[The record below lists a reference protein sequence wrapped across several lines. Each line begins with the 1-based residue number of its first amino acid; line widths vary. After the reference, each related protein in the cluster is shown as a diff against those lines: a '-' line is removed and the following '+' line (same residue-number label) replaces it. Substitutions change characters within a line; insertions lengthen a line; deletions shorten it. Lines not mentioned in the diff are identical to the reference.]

1 MADIYTVVKGD
12 TLTSIAKK
20 FSTTVAKLV
29 SLNNIQNPDYIVV
42 GQKLRLKDDAPA
54 QTTTALKTRAV
65 VNVFGLQSNTDR
77 TMYAS
82 WVWNEKNTE
91 NYEVMWYYATGDG
104 IWFVGSESTEKYKQ
118 SLYNAPSNATK
129 VKFKVKPISKKRKV
143 NNTDTAYW
151 TASWSTEKTYNF
163 SDNPPSKPS
172 APDVKVDKYTLT
184 ATLNNLDINAKSIQ
198 FQVVKNDSSVYKTG
212 TATIKTGTA
221 TFSCTIKAGDKY
233 KVRCRGVR
241 NSVYGEWSDYSSN
254 ESSIPSAPTKIKT
267 CKATSETSVYLEWPE
282 VKSAT
287 SYDIEY
293 TTEKKYFDG
302 SDQTSTATGILY
314 NHYEK
319 TGLES
324 GREYF
329 FRVRAV
335 NEKGNSEWSPIK
347 SIIIGKKPAAPTT
360 WSSTTTVTL
369 GETVKFY
376 WVHNTEDGS
385 SQTFAELELII
396 NGVSFVRTI
405 KNSTEE
411 DEKDKT
417 SVCAI
422 NFASEHPDIVGVGA
436 DIEWRVRTAGITK
449 AYGEWSTKRAIRVY
463 APVSLELTAIDYNG
477 NPVET
482 LYSFPIYVSAMPSIK
497 SVQFP
502 ISYHLTVIAGES
514 YETVDNVG
522 NRKVVT
528 EGDKIFSKH
537 YNTSDDLLVELSA
550 GNIDLENNV
559 SYTIHC
565 IVSMDSGLTAESSI
579 DFTVSW
585 TDELYEP
592 NAEIGIDTETYSAYI
607 RPYCEDENEV
617 RISDLLL
624 SVYRREYDGSFVEL
638 ATNIDNSTDTF
649 ITDPHPALD
658 YARYRVVAISK
669 TTGAVSY
676 YDVPGYHVGCKS
688 VIIQWDEDW
697 SNFDVVNE
705 DEMEEPTWSG
715 SLLKLSYNIDVS
727 DNYNPDV
734 SLVKYIGREHPV
746 SYYGTQL
753 GVESTWS
760 VSIDKDDKETLYAIR
775 RLAIWTGDVYV
786 REPSGSGYWANVKVS
801 FSQKHCELT
810 IPITLSITRVSG
822 GV

>member
-12 TLTSIAKK
+12 TLRSIAKK
-20 FSTTVAKLV
+20 FNTTVAKLV
-29 SLNNIQNPDYIVV
+29 SLNNIQNPDHIVV

-77 TMYAS
+77 TVYAS

-172 APDVKVDKYTLT
+172 APDIKVDKYTLT
-184 ATLNNLDINAKSIQ
+184 ATLNNLDINAKSVQ
-198 FQVVKNDSSVYKTG
+198 FQVVKNDTSVYKTG

-241 NSVYGEWSDYSSN
+241 NGIYGEWSDYSSN
-254 ESSIPSAPTKIKT
+254 ENSIPSVPKKIEV
-267 CKATSETSVYLEWPE
+267 CKATSETSVLLGWISI
-282 VKSAT
+282 KSAT

-293 TTEKKYFDG
+293 TTEKKYFDITN
-302 SDQTSTATGILY
+302 QTSKVTDIQY
-314 NHYEK
+314 DRYEL

-324 GREYF
+324 GKEYF
-329 FRVRAV
+329 FRIRAV
-335 NEKGNSEWSPIK
+335 NEKGSSGWSPIK

-360 WSSTTTVTL
+360 WSSTITAVL
-369 GETVKFY
+369 GENITFY

-385 SQTFAELELII
+385 SQTFAELELTV
-396 NGVSFVRTI
+396 NGVSSVITI
-405 KNSTEE
+405 KNTENE
-411 DEKDKT
+411 EEKDKT
-417 SVCAI
+417 STYTI
-422 NFASEHPDIVGVGA
+422 DPIIYGTSGST
-436 DIEWRVRTAGITK
+436 IEWRVRTAGITK
-449 AYGEWSTKRAIRVY
+449 AYGEWSVKRVIKVY
-463 APVSLELTAIDYNG
+463 APVTLELSANDYNG
-477 NPVET
+477 NLIET
-482 LYSFPIYVSAMPSIK
+482 LYSFPLYISAIAGPTT
-497 SVQFP
+497 QTP
-502 ISYHLTVIAGES
+502 IGYHVTVIANDS

-522 NRKVVT
+522 KRKIVSA
-528 EGDKIFSKH
+528 GDVIYSKH
-537 YNTSDDLLVELSA
+537 YNTNTDLLIELSA

-559 SYTIHC
+559 NYTIKC
-565 IVSMDSGLTAESSI
+565 IVSMNSGLTGESSI

-585 TDELYEP
+585 MDELYEP

-638 ATNIDNSTDTF
+638 ATNIDNSTNTF

-676 YDVPGYHVGCKS
+676 YDVPGYPVGCKS

-810 IPITLSITRVSG
+810 IPITLSVTRVSG

>member
-12 TLTSIAKK
+12 TLRSIAKK
-20 FSTTVAKLV
+20 FNTTVAKLV
-29 SLNNIQNPDYIVV
+29 SLNNIQNPDHIVV

-77 TMYAS
+77 TVYAS

-184 ATLNNLDINAKSIQ
+184 ATLNNLDINAKSVQ
-198 FQVVKNDSSVYKTG
+198 FQVVKNDTSVYKTG

-241 NSVYGEWSDYSSN
+241 NGIYGEWSDYSSN
-254 ESSIPSAPTKIKT
+254 ENSIPSVPKKIEV
-267 CKATSETSVYLEWPE
+267 CKATSETSVLLGWISI
-282 VKSAT
+282 KSAT

-293 TTEKKYFDG
+293 TTEKKYFDITN
-302 SDQTSTATGILY
+302 QTSKVTDIQY
-314 NHYEK
+314 DRYEL

-324 GREYF
+324 GKEYF
-329 FRVRAV
+329 FRIRAV
-335 NEKGNSEWSPIK
+335 NEKGSSGWSPIK

-360 WSSTTTVTL
+360 WSSTITAVL
-369 GETVKFY
+369 GENITFY

-385 SQTFAELELII
+385 SQTFAELELTV
-396 NGVSFVRTI
+396 NGVSSVITI
-405 KNSTEE
+405 KNTENE
-411 DEKDKT
+411 EEKDKT
-417 SVCAI
+417 STYTI
-422 NFASEHPDIVGVGA
+422 DPIIYGTSGST
-436 DIEWRVRTAGITK
+436 IEWRVRTSGITK
-449 AYGEWSTKRAIRVY
+449 AYGEWSVKRVVKVY
-463 APVSLELTAIDYNG
+463 APVTLELSANDYNG
-477 NPVET
+477 NLIET
-482 LYSFPIYVSAMPSIK
+482 LYSFPLYISAIAGPTT
-497 SVQFP
+497 QTP
-502 ISYHLTVIAGES
+502 IGYHVTVIANDS

-522 NRKVVT
+522 KRKIVSA
-528 EGDKIFSKH
+528 GDAIYSKH
-537 YNTSDDLLVELSA
+537 YNMNTDLLIELSA

-559 SYTIHC
+559 NYTIKC
-565 IVSMDSGLTAESSI
+565 IVSMNSGLTGESSI

-585 TDELYEP
+585 MDELYEP

-638 ATNIDNSTDTF
+638 ATNIDNSTNTF

-676 YDVPGYHVGCKS
+676 YDVPGYPVGCKS

-810 IPITLSITRVSG
+810 IPITLSVTRVSG

>member
-12 TLTSIAKK
+12 TLRSIAKK
-20 FSTTVAKLV
+20 FNTTVAKLV
-29 SLNNIQNPDYIVV
+29 SLNNIQNPDHIVV

-77 TMYAS
+77 TVYAS

-184 ATLNNLDINAKSIQ
+184 ATLNNLDINAKSVQ
-198 FQVVKNDSSVYKTG
+198 FQVVKNDTSVYKTG

-241 NSVYGEWSDYSSN
+241 NGIYGEWSDYSSN
-254 ESSIPSAPTKIKT
+254 ENSIPSVPKKIEV
-267 CKATSETSVYLEWPE
+267 CKATSETSVLLGWISI
-282 VKSAT
+282 KSAT

-293 TTEKKYFDG
+293 TTEKKYFDIAN
-302 SDQTSTATGILY
+302 QTSKVTDIQY
-314 NHYEK
+314 DRYEL

-324 GREYF
+324 GKEYF
-329 FRVRAV
+329 FRIRAV
-335 NEKGNSEWSPIK
+335 NEKGSSGWSPIK

-360 WSSTTTVTL
+360 WSSTITAVL
-369 GETVKFY
+369 GENITFY

-385 SQTFAELELII
+385 SQTFAELELTV
-396 NGVSFVRTI
+396 NGVSSVITI
-405 KNSTEE
+405 KNTENE
-411 DEKDKT
+411 EEKDKT
-417 SVCAI
+417 STYTI
-422 NFASEHPDIVGVGA
+422 DPIIYGTSGST
-436 DIEWRVRTAGITK
+436 IEWRVRTAGITK
-449 AYGEWSTKRAIRVY
+449 AYGEWSVKRVIKVY
-463 APVSLELTAIDYNG
+463 APVTLELSANDYNG
-477 NPVET
+477 NLIET
-482 LYSFPIYVSAMPSIK
+482 LYSFPLYISAIAGPTT
-497 SVQFP
+497 QTP
-502 ISYHLTVIAGES
+502 IGYHVTVIANDS

-522 NRKVVT
+522 KRKIVSA
-528 EGDKIFSKH
+528 GDAIYSKH
-537 YNTSDDLLVELSA
+537 YNTNTDLLIELSA

-559 SYTIHC
+559 NYTIKC
-565 IVSMDSGLTAESSI
+565 IVSMNSGLTGESSI

-585 TDELYEP
+585 MDELYEP

-638 ATNIDNSTDTF
+638 ATNIDNSTNTF

-676 YDVPGYHVGCKS
+676 YDVPGYPVGCKS

-810 IPITLSITRVSG
+810 IPITLSVTRVSG

>member
-12 TLTSIAKK
+12 TLRSIAKK
-20 FSTTVAKLV
+20 FNTTVAKLV
-29 SLNNIQNPDYIVV
+29 SLNNIQNPDHIVV

-77 TMYAS
+77 TVYAS

-184 ATLNNLDINAKSIQ
+184 ATLNNLDINAKSVQ
-198 FQVVKNDSSVYKTG
+198 FQVVKNDTSVYKTG

-241 NSVYGEWSDYSSN
+241 NGIYGEWSDYSSN
-254 ESSIPSAPTKIKT
+254 ENSIPSVPKKIEV
-267 CKATSETSVYLEWPE
+267 CKATSETSVLLGWISIQ
-282 VKSAT
+282 SAT

-293 TTEKKYFDG
+293 TTEKKYFDITN
-302 SDQTSTATGILY
+302 QTSKVTDIQY
-314 NHYEK
+314 DRYEL

-324 GREYF
+324 GKEYF
-329 FRVRAV
+329 FRIRAV
-335 NEKGNSEWSPIK
+335 NEKGSSGWSPIK

-360 WSSTTTVTL
+360 WSSTITAVL
-369 GETVKFY
+369 GENITFY

-385 SQTFAELELII
+385 SQTFAELELTV
-396 NGVSFVRTI
+396 NGVSSVITI
-405 KNSTEE
+405 KNTENE
-411 DEKDKT
+411 EEKDKT
-417 SVCAI
+417 STYTI
-422 NFASEHPDIVGVGA
+422 DPIIYGTSGST
-436 DIEWRVRTAGITK
+436 IEWRVRTAGITK
-449 AYGEWSTKRAIRVY
+449 AYGEWSVKRVIKVY
-463 APVSLELTAIDYNG
+463 APVTLELSANDYNG
-477 NPVET
+477 NLIET
-482 LYSFPIYVSAMPSIK
+482 LYSFPLYISAIAGPTT
-497 SVQFP
+497 QTP
-502 ISYHLTVIAGES
+502 IGYHVTVIANDS

-522 NRKVVT
+522 KRKIVSA
-528 EGDKIFSKH
+528 GDAIYSKH
-537 YNTSDDLLVELSA
+537 YNTNTDLLIELSA

-559 SYTIHC
+559 NYTIKC
-565 IVSMDSGLTAESSI
+565 IVSMNSGLTGESSI

-585 TDELYEP
+585 MDELYEP

-638 ATNIDNSTDTF
+638 ATNIDNSTNTF

-676 YDVPGYHVGCKS
+676 YDVPGYPVGCKS

-810 IPITLSITRVSG
+810 IPITLSVTRVSG

>member
-12 TLTSIAKK
+12 TLRSIAKK
-20 FSTTVAKLV
+20 FNTTVAKLV
-29 SLNNIQNPDYIVV
+29 SLNNIQNPDHIVV

-77 TMYAS
+77 TVYAS

-151 TASWSTEKTYNF
+151 TASWSTEETYNF

-172 APDVKVDKYTLT
+172 APDVKIDKYTLT
-184 ATLNNLDINAKSIQ
+184 VTLNNLDINAKSIQ

-212 TATIKTGTA
+212 TATIKTGMA
-221 TFSCTIKAGDKY
+221 TFSCTVKAGDKY

-241 NSVYGEWSDYSSN
+241 NGIYGEWSDYSSN
-254 ESSIPSAPTKIKT
+254 ENSIPSVPTKIEV
-267 CKATSETSVYLEWPE
+267 CKATSETSVLLGWISI
-282 VKSAT
+282 KSAT

-293 TTEKKYFDG
+293 TTEKKYFDITN
-302 SDQTSTATGILY
+302 QTSKVTDIQY
-314 NHYEK
+314 DRYEL

-324 GREYF
+324 GKEYF
-329 FRVRAV
+329 FRIRAV
-335 NEKGNSEWSPIK
+335 NEKGSSGWSPIK

-360 WSSTTTVTL
+360 WSSTITAVL
-369 GETVKFY
+369 GENITFY

-385 SQTFAELELII
+385 SQTFAELELTV
-396 NGVSFVRTI
+396 NGVSSVVTI
-405 KNSTEE
+405 KNTENE
-411 DEKDKT
+411 EEKDKT
-417 SVCAI
+417 STYTMDPI
-422 NFASEHPDIVGVGA
+422 IYGTSGST
-436 DIEWRVRTAGITK
+436 IEWRVRTAGITK
-449 AYGEWSTKRAIRVY
+449 AYGEWSVKRVIKVY
-463 APVSLELTAIDYNG
+463 APVTLELSANDYNG
-477 NPVET
+477 NLIET
-482 LYSFPIYVSAMPSIK
+482 LYSFPLYISAIAGPTT
-497 SVQFP
+497 QTP
-502 ISYHLTVIAGES
+502 IGYHVTVIANDS

-522 NRKVVT
+522 KRKTVSA
-528 EGDKIFSKH
+528 GDAIYSKH
-537 YNTSDDLLVELSA
+537 YNMNTDLLIELSA

-559 SYTIHC
+559 NYTIKC
-565 IVSMDSGLTAESSI
+565 IVSMNSGLTGESSI

-585 TDELYEP
+585 MDELYEP

-638 ATNIDNSTDTF
+638 ATNIDNSTNTF

-676 YDVPGYHVGCKS
+676 YDVPGYPVGCKS

-810 IPITLSITRVSG
+810 IPITLSVTRVSG

>member
-12 TLTSIAKK
+12 TLRSIAKK
-20 FSTTVAKLV
+20 FNTTVAKLV
-29 SLNNIQNPDYIVV
+29 SLNNIQNPDHIVV

-77 TMYAS
+77 TVYAS

-91 NYEVMWYYATGDG
+91 NYEVMWYYATGDD

-184 ATLNNLDINAKSIQ
+184 ATLNNLDINAKSVQ
-198 FQVVKNDSSVYKTG
+198 FQVVKNDTSVYKTG

-241 NSVYGEWSDYSSN
+241 NGIYGEWSDYSSN
-254 ESSIPSAPTKIKT
+254 ENSIPSVPKKIEV
-267 CKATSETSVYLEWPE
+267 CKATSETSVLLGWISI
-282 VKSAT
+282 KSAT

-293 TTEKKYFDG
+293 TTEKKYFDITN
-302 SDQTSTATGILY
+302 QTSKVTDIQ
-314 NHYEK
+314 HDRYEL

-324 GREYF
+324 GKEYF
-329 FRVRAV
+329 FRIRAV
-335 NEKGNSEWSPIK
+335 NEKGSSGWSPIK

-360 WSSTTTVTL
+360 WSSTITAVL
-369 GETVKFY
+369 GENITFY

-385 SQTFAELELII
+385 SQTFAELELTV
-396 NGVSFVRTI
+396 NGVSSVITI
-405 KNSTEE
+405 KNTENE
-411 DEKDKT
+411 EEKDKT
-417 SVCAI
+417 STYTI
-422 NFASEHPDIVGVGA
+422 DPIIYGTSGST
-436 DIEWRVRTAGITK
+436 IEWRVRTAGITK
-449 AYGEWSTKRAIRVY
+449 AYGEWSVKRVIKVY
-463 APVSLELTAIDYNG
+463 APVTLELSANDYNG
-477 NPVET
+477 NLIET
-482 LYSFPIYVSAMPSIK
+482 LYSFPLYISAIAGPTT
-497 SVQFP
+497 QTP
-502 ISYHLTVIAGES
+502 IGYHVTVIANDS

-522 NRKVVT
+522 KRKIVSA
-528 EGDKIFSKH
+528 GDAVYSKH
-537 YNTSDDLLVELSA
+537 YNTNTDLLIELSA

-559 SYTIHC
+559 NYTIKC
-565 IVSMDSGLTAESSI
+565 IVSMNSGLTGESSI

-585 TDELYEP
+585 MDELYEP

-638 ATNIDNSTDTF
+638 ATNIDNSTNTF

-676 YDVPGYHVGCKS
+676 YDVPGYPVGCKS

-810 IPITLSITRVSG
+810 IPITLSVTRVSG

>member
-12 TLTSIAKK
+12 TLRSIAKK
-20 FSTTVAKLV
+20 FNTTVAKLV
-29 SLNNIQNPDYIVV
+29 SLNNIQNPDHIVV

-77 TMYAS
+77 TVYAS

-184 ATLNNLDINAKSIQ
+184 ATLNNLDINAKSVQ
-198 FQVVKNDSSVYKTG
+198 FQVVKNDTSVYKTG

-241 NSVYGEWSDYSSN
+241 NGIYGEWSDYSSN
-254 ESSIPSAPTKIKT
+254 ENSIPSVPKKIEV
-267 CKATSETSVYLEWPE
+267 CKATSETSVLLGWISI
-282 VKSAT
+282 KSAT

-293 TTEKKYFDG
+293 TTEKKYFDITN
-302 SDQTSTATGILY
+302 QTSKVTDIQY
-314 NHYEK
+314 DRYEL

-324 GREYF
+324 GKEYF
-329 FRVRAV
+329 FRIRAV
-335 NEKGNSEWSPIK
+335 NEKGSSGWSPIK

-360 WSSTTTVTL
+360 WSSTITAVL
-369 GETVKFY
+369 GENITFY

-385 SQTFAELELII
+385 SQTFAELELTV
-396 NGVSFVRTI
+396 NGVSSVITI
-405 KNSTEE
+405 KNTENE

-417 SVCAI
+417 STYTI
-422 NFASEHPDIVGVGA
+422 DPIIYGTSGST
-436 DIEWRVRTAGITK
+436 IEWRVRTAGITK
-449 AYGEWSTKRAIRVY
+449 AYGEWSVKRVIKVY
-463 APVSLELTAIDYNG
+463 APVTLELSANDYNG
-477 NPVET
+477 NLIET
-482 LYSFPIYVSAMPSIK
+482 LYSFPLYISAIAGPTT
-497 SVQFP
+497 QTP
-502 ISYHLTVIAGES
+502 IGYHVTVIANDS

-522 NRKVVT
+522 KRKIVSA
-528 EGDKIFSKH
+528 GDAIYSKH
-537 YNTSDDLLVELSA
+537 YNMNTDLLIELSA

-559 SYTIHC
+559 NYTIKC
-565 IVSMDSGLTAESSI
+565 IVSMNSGLTGESSI

-585 TDELYEP
+585 MDELYEP

-638 ATNIDNSTDTF
+638 ATNIDNSTNTF

-669 TTGAVSY
+669 ITGAVSY
-676 YDVPGYHVGCKS
+676 YDVPGYPVGCKS

-810 IPITLSITRVSG
+810 IPITLSVTRVSG

>member
-12 TLTSIAKK
+12 TLRSIAKK
-20 FSTTVAKLV
+20 FNTTVAKLV
-29 SLNNIQNPDYIVV
+29 SLNNIQNPDHIVV

-77 TMYAS
+77 TVYAS

-129 VKFKVKPISKKRKV
+129 VKFKLKPISKKRKV

-184 ATLNNLDINAKSIQ
+184 ATLNNLDINAKSVQ
-198 FQVVKNDSSVYKTG
+198 FQVVKNDTSVYKTG

-241 NSVYGEWSDYSSN
+241 NGIYGEWSDYSSN
-254 ESSIPSAPTKIKT
+254 ENSIPSVPKKIEV
-267 CKATSETSVYLEWPE
+267 CKATSETSVLLGWISI
-282 VKSAT
+282 KSAT

-293 TTEKKYFDG
+293 TTEKKYFDITN
-302 SDQTSTATGILY
+302 QTSKVTDIQY
-314 NHYEK
+314 DRYEL

-324 GREYF
+324 GKEYF
-329 FRVRAV
+329 FRIRAV
-335 NEKGNSEWSPIK
+335 NEKGSSGWSPIK

-360 WSSTTTVTL
+360 WSSTITAAL
-369 GETVKFY
+369 GENITFY

-385 SQTFAELELII
+385 SQTFAELELTV
-396 NGVSFVRTI
+396 NGVSSVITI
-405 KNSTEE
+405 KNTENE
-411 DEKDKT
+411 EEKDKT
-417 SVCAI
+417 STYTI
-422 NFASEHPDIVGVGA
+422 DPIIYGTSGST
-436 DIEWRVRTAGITK
+436 IEWRVRTAGITK
-449 AYGEWSTKRAIRVY
+449 AYGEWSVKRVVKVY
-463 APVSLELTAIDYNG
+463 APVTLELSANDYNG
-477 NPVET
+477 NLIET
-482 LYSFPIYVSAMPSIK
+482 LYSFPLYISAIAGPTT
-497 SVQFP
+497 QTP
-502 ISYHLTVIAGES
+502 IGYHVTVIANDS

-522 NRKVVT
+522 KRKIVSA
-528 EGDKIFSKH
+528 GDAIYSKH
-537 YNTSDDLLVELSA
+537 YNMNTDLLIELSA

-559 SYTIHC
+559 NYTIKC
-565 IVSMDSGLTAESSI
+565 IVSMNSGLTGESSI

-585 TDELYEP
+585 MDELYEP

-638 ATNIDNSTDTF
+638 ATNIDNSTNTF

-676 YDVPGYHVGCKS
+676 YDVPGYPVGCKS

-810 IPITLSITRVSG
+810 IPITLSVTRVSG

>member
-12 TLTSIAKK
+12 TLRSIAKK
-20 FSTTVAKLV
+20 FNTTVAKLV

-77 TMYAS
+77 TVYAS

-184 ATLNNLDINAKSIQ
+184 ATLNNLDINAKSVQ
-198 FQVVKNDSSVYKTG
+198 FQVVKNDTSVYKTG

-241 NSVYGEWSDYSSN
+241 NGIYGEWSDYSSN
-254 ESSIPSAPTKIKT
+254 ENSIPSVPKKIEV
-267 CKATSETSVYLEWPE
+267 CKATSETSVLLGWISI
-282 VKSAT
+282 KSAT

-293 TTEKKYFDG
+293 TTEKKYFDITN
-302 SDQTSTATGILY
+302 QTSKVTDIQY
-314 NHYEK
+314 DRYEL

-324 GREYF
+324 GKEYF
-329 FRVRAV
+329 FRIRAV
-335 NEKGNSEWSPIK
+335 NEKGSSGWSPIK

-360 WSSTTTVTL
+360 WSSTITAVL
-369 GETVKFY
+369 GENITFY

-385 SQTFAELELII
+385 SQTFAELELTV
-396 NGVSFVRTI
+396 NGVSSVITI
-405 KNSTEE
+405 KNTENE
-411 DEKDKT
+411 EEKDKT
-417 SVCAI
+417 STYTMDPI
-422 NFASEHPDIVGVGA
+422 IYGTSGST
-436 DIEWRVRTAGITK
+436 IEWRVRTAGITK
-449 AYGEWSTKRAIRVY
+449 AYGEWSVKRVIKVY
-463 APVSLELTAIDYNG
+463 APVTLELSANDYNG
-477 NPVET
+477 NLIET
-482 LYSFPIYVSAMPSIK
+482 LYSFPLYISAIAGPTT
-497 SVQFP
+497 QTP
-502 ISYHLTVIAGES
+502 IGYHVTVIANDS

-522 NRKVVT
+522 KRKIVSA
-528 EGDKIFSKH
+528 GDAIYSKH
-537 YNTSDDLLVELSA
+537 YNTNTDLLIELSA
-550 GNIDLENNV
+550 GNIDLENNMN
-559 SYTIHC
+559 YTIKC
-565 IVSMDSGLTAESSI
+565 IVSMNSGLTGESSI

-585 TDELYEP
+585 MDELYEP

-638 ATNIDNSTDTF
+638 ATNIDNSTNTF

-676 YDVPGYHVGCKS
+676 YDVPGYPVGCKS

-705 DEMEEPTWSG
+705 DKMEEPTWSG

-810 IPITLSITRVSG
+810 IPITLSVTRVSG